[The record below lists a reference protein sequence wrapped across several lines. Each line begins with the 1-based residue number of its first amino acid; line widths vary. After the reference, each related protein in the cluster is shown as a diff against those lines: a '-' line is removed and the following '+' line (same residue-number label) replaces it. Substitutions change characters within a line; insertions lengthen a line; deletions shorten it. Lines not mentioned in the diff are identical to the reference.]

1 MEKVFVDPGGRNV
14 NTTRCK
20 IMLKRLSLQHHHVS
34 TIHYKKTKQK
44 KKTSQCQHAQ
54 FHHICTVNY
63 RDIVELGDKESFFE
77 HANTKFKPYFS

>member
-20 IMLKRLSLQHHHVS
+20 IMLKRLSLQHHVS
-34 TIHYKKTKQK
+34 TIHYKKK
-44 KKTSQCQHAQ
+44 KPKNSQCQHAQ

-63 RDIVELGDKESFFE
+63 CDIVELGDKESFFE
-77 HANTKFKPYFS
+77 HADTKFKPYFS